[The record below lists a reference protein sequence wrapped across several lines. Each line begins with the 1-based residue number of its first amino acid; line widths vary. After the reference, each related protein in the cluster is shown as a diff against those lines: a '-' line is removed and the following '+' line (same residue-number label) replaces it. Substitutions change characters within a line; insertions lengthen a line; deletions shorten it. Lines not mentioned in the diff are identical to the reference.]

1 MSTSEGKDD
10 TNETTASSQTESSPK
25 KEISYEDLSSL
36 LQTMLKEQDKLSKG
50 YDILSVYEKASNF
63 YINLLKLSFSSTD
76 ALKKLSSSSF
86 LTFITKNYD
95 KYVNNDEKLSI
106 VSYLLDNLSTQD
118 YYLKNFLAKVL
129 GFIAAKE
136 FPNCYESFIKILLN
150 KLNSNNASNMNEN
163 EIDTI
168 LRILICVLKECD
180 DSCAII
186 TCDVLP
192 VIINIFKLSKYNQ
205 KNREKCLIIISLL
218 LNKLSYADG
227 NDMDLLSLFA
237 YKSNDSRLVSGSSW
251 NSLGSQIINSKY
263 TIDLADR
270 YDYDGA
276 HINPS
281 IIPTPTSDFH
291 SKIFT
296 SGDTAAFDYY
306 GSTSEGG
313 VRFIISSIQLTDDS
327 DKDLPYV
334 LIRDDYGVHLIG
346 IDGLMDNNQQDGFL
360 LKPKSDDNDNTE
372 PMSQGRENLLFKAQ
386 AMYDTLGLKSG
397 GTELNNKLKSY
408 FGDNLDD
415 IVISMAQQT
424 LALH

>member
-10 TNETTASSQTESSPK
+10 TKETTASPQVESSPK
-25 KEISYEDLSSL
+25 KEISYEELSSL
-36 LQTMLKEQDKLSKG
+36 LQSMLKEQDKLSKG
-50 YDILSVYEKASNF
+50 YDILLVYEKATNF

-76 ALKKLSSSSF
+76 SLKTLSSSSF

-95 KYVNNDEKLSI
+95 KYVNNDEKLTI

-129 GFIAAKE
+129 GFISAKE

-205 KNREKCLIIISLL
+205 KHGEKCLIIISLL

-227 NDMDLLSLFA
+227 NDMDLLS
-237 YKSNDSRLVSGSSW
+237 KSLDT
-251 NSLGSQIINSKY
+251 NS
-263 TIDLADR
+263 
-270 YDYDGA
+270 
-276 HINPS
+276 
-281 IIPTPTSDFH
+281 
-291 SKIFT
+291 
-296 SGDTAAFDYY
+296 
-306 GSTSEGG
+306 
-313 VRFIISSIQLTDDS
+313 
-327 DKDLPYV
+327 
-334 LIRDDYGVHLIG
+334 
-346 IDGLMDNNQQDGFL
+346 LMDNSISLFTSILVSNPKFL
-360 LKPKSDDNDNTE
+360 L
-372 PMSQGRENLLFKAQ
+372 
-386 AMYDTLGLKSG
+386 
-397 GTELNNKLKSY
+397 
-408 FGDNLDD
+408 D
-415 IVISMAQQT
+415 IKKWTIRI
-424 LALH
+424 